1 MRAAGL
7 ASCAPIIDY
16 LSLKLA
22 QQGDSQHSQS
32 EQQYQTQLSSFMRR
46 SQYQMFVDLAGTDIA
61 VTRHATSKPN
71 IDSLLL
77 IDFLRKPKLLE
88 WAWVR

>member
-1 MRAAGL
+1 
-7 ASCAPIIDY
+7 
-16 LSLKLA
+16 
-22 QQGDSQHSQS
+22 
-32 EQQYQTQLSSFMRR
+32 MRR